1 MSTTDTR
8 KETRDIWASIVAFG
22 VAGVLVVIHLAN
34 SVFGRAFIHP
44 VAIGLTDIADGEKI
58 PWSALNGGQ
67 IAYFG
72 IGMAIQTIAL
82 LVMGLMLAQAATDFL
97 RNRAF
102 TLTFAR
108 RLNISGWMVLAYLI
122 GGFIE
127 DIGANWVAATYG
139 VENWQMGFYG
149 QDFTI
154 MYVMLMAL
162 SLFGVALK
170 RAARMQDD
178 QEGLI

>member
-1 MSTTDTR
+1 MTTTDTR
-8 KETRDIWASIVAFG
+8 KETRDIWASIFAFG
-22 VAGVLVVIHLAN
+22 VAGIFVVMHLAD
-34 SVFGRAFIHP
+34 SLFGRAFIHP
-44 VAIGLTDIADGEKI
+44 VAIGLTGIADGDTI

-72 IGMAIQTIAL
+72 IGMAVQTIAL
-82 LVMGLMLAQAATDFL
+82 LVMGLVLSQAATDYL
-97 RNRAF
+97 KNRAF
-102 TLTFAR
+102 TLTLAR
-108 RLNISGWMVLAYLI
+108 KVNIAAWMVMAYLV

-127 DIGANWVAATYG
+127 DIGANWVATTYG
-139 VENWQMGFYG
+139 VENWAMGFYG
-149 QDFTI
+149 QDFTV
-154 MYVMLMAL
+154 MYIMLMTL